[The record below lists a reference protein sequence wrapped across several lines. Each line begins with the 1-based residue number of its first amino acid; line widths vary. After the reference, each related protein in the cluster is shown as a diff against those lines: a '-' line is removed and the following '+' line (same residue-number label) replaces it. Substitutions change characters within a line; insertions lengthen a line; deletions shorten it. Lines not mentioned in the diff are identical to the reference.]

1 MLMLRRTAGAI
12 PKPPKSKVYGF
23 LRRFSVHP
31 RTLSCH
37 KLVLGIETSC
47 DDTGAA
53 VVDETGNVL
62 GEALHSQTQ
71 VHLKWDCSSSS
82 STTSQRKYSTNSRRN
97 SFCL

>member
-1 MLMLRRTAGAI
+1 MLRRTAGAI

-53 VVDETGNVL
+53 VVSTALPNSGSSEVSSKGL
-62 GEALHSQTQ
+62 GHFLP
-71 VHLKWDCSSSS
+71 
-82 STTSQRKYSTNSRRN
+82 
-97 SFCL
+97 F